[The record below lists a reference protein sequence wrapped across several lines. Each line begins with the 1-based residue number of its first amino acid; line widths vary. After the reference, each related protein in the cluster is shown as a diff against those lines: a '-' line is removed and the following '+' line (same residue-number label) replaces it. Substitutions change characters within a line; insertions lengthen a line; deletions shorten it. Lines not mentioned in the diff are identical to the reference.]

1 MFENKLFV
9 AICISTVLAILI
21 FRTNY
26 VAALAVQRQKY
37 STPEGNY
44 RYDLLLLDIF
54 VTITF
59 ALIGCYI
66 AWDSIT
72 VISGLHKYEEYKFLI
87 SILNGLL
94 FQQVLPIIIEILMNK
109 INQFKDQQ
117 LGGKNNQDQDQNMK
131 F

>member
-9 AICISTVLAILI
+9 AICISTILAILI

-26 VAALAVQRQKY
+26 VAAIAVQRQKY
-37 STPEGNY
+37 AAPKDKY

-54 VTITF
+54 VTIIF

-72 VISGLHKYEEYKFLI
+72 VISALQQYEEYKFLI

-117 LGGKNNQDQDQNMK
+117 LGGKNNNQDNMK

>member
-26 VAALAVQRQKY
+26 VAAIAVQRQKY
-37 STPEGNY
+37 AAPKGKY

-54 VTITF
+54 VTIIF

-72 VISGLHKYEEYKFLI
+72 VISGLQNTLI
-87 SILNGLL
+87 LLQDLDLEIEQIL
-94 FQQVLPIIIEILMNK
+94 ILYLKK
-109 INQFKDQQ
+109 IQTGTTY
-117 LGGKNNQDQDQNMK
+117 LIT
-131 F
+131 

>member
-9 AICISTVLAILI
+9 AICISTILAILI

-26 VAALAVQRQKY
+26 VAAIAVQRQKY
-37 STPEGNY
+37 TTPKGKY

-54 VTITF
+54 VTIIF

-72 VISGLHKYEEYKFLI
+72 VISALQQYEEYKFLI

-117 LGGKNNQDQDQNMK
+117 LGGKNNNQDDIK

>member
-26 VAALAVQRQKY
+26 VAAIAVQRQKY
-37 STPEGNY
+37 AAPKGKY

-54 VTITF
+54 VTIIF

-72 VISGLHKYEEYKFLI
+72 VISSLQKYEEYKFLI

>member
-9 AICISTVLAILI
+9 AICISTILAILI

-26 VAALAVQRQKY
+26 VAAIDVQRQKY
-37 STPEGNY
+37 AAPKDKY

-54 VTITF
+54 VTIIF

-72 VISGLHKYEEYKFLI
+72 VISALQQYEEYKFLI

-117 LGGKNNQDQDQNMK
+117 LGGKNNNQDDIK

>member
-9 AICISTVLAILI
+9 AICISTILAILI

-26 VAALAVQRQKY
+26 VAAIAVQRQKY
-37 STPEGNY
+37 ATPKGKY

-54 VTITF
+54 VTIIF

-72 VISGLHKYEEYKFLI
+72 VISALQQYEEYKFLI

-94 FQQVLPIIIEILMNK
+94 FQQILPIIIEILMNK
-109 INQFKDQQ
+109 LNQFRDQQ
-117 LGGKNNQDQDQNMK
+117 LGGKNNQDDMK

>member
-54 VTITF
+54 VTIIF

-66 AWDSIT
+66 AWASIT

-94 FQQVLPIIIEILMNK
+94 FQQILPILIEIVMNK
-109 INQFKDQQ
+109 IHQFKEQQ
-117 LGGKNNQDQDQNMK
+117 LGISKKNQDDGSSFK
-131 F
+131 